1 MVFDY
6 EADCSYNTKM
16 LPLPYTSNCGER
28 SRDFGTQAVRG
39 GLCAAVTLP
48 FCSLARIGIIPH
60 SLLNQ
65 GLSLLFPTPP
75 PRPVSF
81 VPTQRLFL
89 LLSKQPSAVAMSCT
103 TLPFVLE
110 AGPCPARIR
119 GGEDQWYPHNRCRPE
134 SQLCFATRAH
144 PSSGA
149 KAEPRPL
156 SMLSQ
161 CPKRRP

>member
-16 LPLPYTSNCGER
+16 LPLPYTSNCGEC

-48 FCSLARIGIIPH
+48 LCSRARIGIIPH

-75 PRPVSF
+75 PRPASF
-81 VPTQRLFL
+81 APTQRIFSLF
-89 LLSKQPSAVAMSCT
+89 SKQPSF
-103 TLPFVLE
+103 PQ
-110 AGPCPARIR
+110 PP
-119 GGEDQWYPHNRCRPE
+119 RPE
-134 SQLCFATRAH
+134 QPCHSCWKPDGAQLE
-144 PSSGA
+144 SGEGKINNILIVTTDQRHSYA
-149 KAEPRPL
+149 L
-156 SMLSQ
+156 
-161 CPKRRP
+161 

>member
-16 LPLPYTSNCGER
+16 LLLPYTSNCGECGG
-28 SRDFGTQAVRG
+28 DFGRGRQSG

-48 FCSLARIGIIPH
+48 FCSSARIGIIPR

-81 VPTQRLFL
+81 SPTQRLFS
-89 LLSKQPSAVAMSCT
+89 LLSKQPYPATV
-103 TLPFVLE
+103 
-110 AGPCPARIR
+110 PCPT
-119 GGEDQWYPHNRCRPE
+119 RCLGWKQDCAQPE
-134 SQLCFATRAH
+134 SGGGKTRAALMQKRSAAMLCH
-144 PSSGA
+144 GGPKPYSLFSSDA
-149 KAEPRPL
+149 EVEPRA
-156 SMLSQ
+156 
-161 CPKRRP
+161 C